1 MTLRVP
7 FMSLVPGPDNAAV
20 REAIDRVIT
29 RGWFILGPELSAFEA
44 EFANACGARHAVGV
58 GTGTDAIALTLRA
71 LGIGPGDEV
80 ITAPMSAAYTAL
92 AIMMAGA
99 TPVFADLDP
108 DRLTME
114 PGATA
119 AAVTP
124 RTAAILPVHLYG
136 QPADMAGLEAV
147 AARHDLA
154 IVEDACQAHFATAG
168 GRPVGTIGVAGTFSF
183 YPTKN
188 LGALGD
194 GGAVVT
200 SDSALADKLKRL
212 RNGGQIDR
220 YHHLE
225 FGVNS
230 RLDEMQAAILRARL
244 PFMAGWTT
252 RRRELARRYRHALDG
267 APVVVPP
274 ERDAGHVY
282 HLFPILTPERGRAAG
297 ASAAV
302 RRGHARS
309 LSDSHPAAGSASPPA
324 ERAVSGRRARGER
337 GLLAAAPS
345 QPLRR
350 RRRFRRRRRS
360 RLARDHHAADV
371 SALRDTHARTAV
383 LFAAP
388 CVSGSASF
396 SWPTCPG
403 RWCFGCRSV
412 NDAAARRSPRK
423 NGSSGTP
430 F

>member
-1 MTLRVP
+1 MAMTLRVP
-7 FMSLVPGPDNAAV
+7 FMSLVPGPDAAAV

-29 RGWFILGPELSAFEA
+29 RGWFILGPELTAFEE
-44 EFANACGARHAVGV
+44 EFAAACGAKHAVGV
-58 GTGTDAIALTLRA
+58 GTGTDAIALTIRA
-71 LGIGPGDEV
+71 LGIGPGDEI
-80 ITAPMSAAYTAL
+80 ITAPLSAAYTAL

-108 DRLTME
+108 ERLTLD
-114 PGATA
+114 PAATA

-154 IVEDACQAHFATAG
+154 IIEDACQAHFATAG
-168 GRPVGTIGVAGTFSF
+168 GRPVGTVGVAGTFSF

-200 SDSALADKLKRL
+200 GDAALADKLKRL

-230 RLDEMQAAILRARL
+230 RLDELQAAILRARL
-244 PFMAGWTT
+244 PFMAGWTA
-252 RRRELARRYRHALDG
+252 RRRELARRYRHALAG

-282 HLFPILTPERGRAAG
+282 HLFPVLTPERDALQKHLQQAG
-297 ASAAV
+297 VGTLVHYPLAIPRQEALRHLPSVSCPVADRVANEV
-302 RRGHARS
+302 CSLPLNPH
-309 LSDSHPAAGSASPPA
+309 LSDEDADFVAASVHAW
-324 ERAVSGRRARGER
+324 RATSVT
-337 GLLAAAPS
+337 
-345 QPLRR
+345 
-350 RRRFRRRRRS
+350 RS
-360 RLARDHHAADV
+360 
-371 SALRDTHARTAV
+371 
-383 LFAAP
+383 
-388 CVSGSASF
+388 
-396 SWPTCPG
+396 
-403 RWCFGCRSV
+403 
-412 NDAAARRSPRK
+412 
-423 NGSSGTP
+423 
-430 F
+430 